1 MKQKFSQ
8 KLKQKISL
16 TPQLI
21 RHIELLSNS
30 NKENKREILN
40 LIEEF
45 LDQEEKPVKYF
56 KDLILIDKYSS
67 FLFSNEYLDKNTFDQ
82 STTKNIQNELLE
94 QINLTGLKDYQI
106 LIGEYLIDYIDS
118 EGRLSFDLDLEDI
131 KKLVNEVFNKKISDK
146 DIEDILKLIQKF
158 DPVGCGYTTIEES
171 LLIQVDELMV
181 NDSSKIKLHKIIEK
195 ICNSSLSEKELT
207 ESEKILISKLNFLP
221 NFNTQIEE
229 REYIRPDLI
238 AKKVKGD
245 LSIKINDHF
254 LHETLFKLIDDK
266 LNEGESSE
274 LKNNKKSILAGLK
287 KREVTLLKVAKLILK
302 KQKDF
307 FFKDGALLPLNLNT
321 IANEVDLSESTISRL
336 LNSKY
341 IEVNNKNFPLKTFLE
356 RRVNNKSKSGKDIS
370 SFQLQE
376 NINLTINTEDRSSPL
391 SDDEIRLKLK
401 KESDIHVSRRTVAK
415 YRKNLNIGSSRKR
428 RS

>member
-30 NKENKREILN
+30 NKENKKEILS

-82 STTKNIQNELLE
+82 STNRNIQDELLE
-94 QINLTGLKDYQI
+94 QINLSGLRDYQI

-118 EGRLSFDLDLEDI
+118 EGRLSFDLDTEDI

-171 LLIQVDELMV
+171 LLIQADELMV
-181 NDSSKIKLHKIIEK
+181 DDSSKTKLHKIIEK
-195 ICNSSLSEKELT
+195 ICNSSLSEEELT
-207 ESEKILISKLNFLP
+207 ESEKILIGKLNFLP

-238 AKKVKGD
+238 AKKMKGG
-245 LSIKINDHF
+245 LSVKINDHF

-321 IANEVDLSESTISRL
+321 IANEADLSESTISRL

-391 SDDEIRLKLK
+391 SDDKIRLKLK
-401 KESDIHVSRRTVAK
+401 KESDIYVSRRTVAK